1 MQNQAM
7 ETAIE
12 IFAKLV
18 NQEEVA
24 EQGSIPSSMMPG
36 IRTGRFMSW

>member
-18 NQEEVA
+18 NQEEGGGA
-24 EQGSIPSSMMPG
+24 GGQ
-36 IRTGRFMSW
+36 FKAL